1 MFATSICTLISLA
14 HIINNPMHFF
24 SFYKICRVTS
34 AYLKKLFYNTSA
46 SSFNSYLSFL
56 EGLAYSRPSK
66 LRVICVAVSFG
77 ACSTLQEHESS
88 FSNSIPFSSS
98 LTHTSIFFLFSII
111 YSLHGLFPSFPLY
124 FSPFFDLSKCM
135 TSLFRRSNKRTDRQ
149 AGS

>member
-24 SFYKICRVTS
+24 SFDKICSVTS
-34 AYLKKLFYNTSA
+34 AYLRKPFYTA
-46 SSFNSYLSFL
+46 SVSFLNSYLSFL

-88 FSNSIPFSSS
+88 SSTSIPFSSI
-98 LTHTSIFFLFSII
+98 LTHPSIFFYLVSYIR
-111 YSLHGLFPSFPLY
+111 YMVYFPL
-124 FSPFFDLSKCM
+124 FLSI
-135 TSLFRRSNKRTDRQ
+135 SLLSTTCP
-149 AGS
+149 SV